1 MLFLYIAISS
11 GHQRAAEAVMGAMR
25 RRSERIDC
33 HGVDSFTHT
42 YPVVSRVVARAYLEM
57 LDRAPKVWDYLYD
70 NPAVAEATREVRE
83 ALNVFS
89 IRKYFELMKHYHP
102 RALVCTQAVPITVLA
117 ALKGRGRIK
126 VPLVGV
132 VTDYDVHRYWLS
144 PHVDLYIVANEDIKA
159 RMVREG
165 IRAERVRVT
174 GIPVDPQFAQPADRA
189 GERLRLGLHPE
200 KPTVLVSGGS
210 RGIGPLDET
219 VAALKRAGDGLQIL
233 AVCGHNESARK
244 TLQARYEHDRSVR
257 VFGFT
262 RSLPRLMDAADVLV
276 SKPGGLTCAESL
288 AKGLPLVIIRPIP
301 GQEERNANFL
311 MRHGAAERADT
322 LERLVLLVHDLTRDP
337 ERIERLRQR
346 ALALA
351 RPRAADDAAQAIL
364 ETLGL

>member
-1 MLFLYIAISS
+1 
-11 GHQRAAEAVMGAMR
+11 MGALDR
-25 RRSERIDC
+25 LDGRVDC

-42 YPVVSRVVARAYLEM
+42 YPVVSRVVARTYLEM
-57 LDRAPKVWDYLYD
+57 LNYAPKVWDYLYD
-70 NPAVAEATREVRE
+70 NPAVAEATESVRGV
-83 ALNVFS
+83 LNAFS
-89 IRKYFELMKHYHP
+89 IRKYFELMKRFRP

-126 VPLVGV
+126 VPLAGV

-144 PHVDLYIVANEDIKA
+144 PHVDLYLVANEDIKR

-165 IRAERVRVT
+165 IREERVRVT
-174 GIPVDPQFAQPADRA
+174 GIPVDPHFAQVPDRA

-200 KPTVLVSGGS
+200 KPTVLISGGS
-210 RGIGPLDET
+210 RGLGPLDET
-219 VAALKRAGDGLQIL
+219 VAALKRAGDGVQIL
-233 AVCGHNESARK
+233 AVCGHNERARRA
-244 TLQARYEHDRSVR
+244 LQARYEHDRSVR

-262 RSLPRLMDAADVLV
+262 RAMPRLMDAADVLV

-288 AKGLPLVIIRPIP
+288 AKGLPLIMIRPIP
-301 GQEERNANFL
+301 GQEERNADYL

-337 ERIERLRQR
+337 ERIARLRRR

-351 RPRAADDAAQAIL
+351 RPHAAFDAAQAIL
-364 ETLGL
+364 KLLRF